1 MKSIKKSAPSVKHVV
16 ITSSFAAIIQAEK
29 GFWPGHEY
37 SEADWNPITS
47 KEATE
52 NPMMGYRAS
61 KTFAEKAA
69 WEFLEKEK
77 PNFTISTINPPMVFG
92 PIVHALDSLENLNTS
107 NERIRNAV
115 QGKFKDEI
123 PPSGVHFWV
132 SSVSKI

>member
-1 MKSIKKSAPSVKHVV
+1 LKSIKKSAPSVKHVV
-16 ITSSFAAIIQAEK
+16 ITSSFAAIVQAEK

-47 KEATE
+47 EEATE

-77 PNFTISTINPPMVFG
+77 PNFTIFG

-132 SSVSKI
+132 SSVLDI